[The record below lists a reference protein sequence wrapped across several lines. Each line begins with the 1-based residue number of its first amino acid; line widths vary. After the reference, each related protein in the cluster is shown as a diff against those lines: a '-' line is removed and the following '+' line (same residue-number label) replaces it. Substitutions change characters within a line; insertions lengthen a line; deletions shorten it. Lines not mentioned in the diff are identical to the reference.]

1 MNETERIQAQH
12 RLEEAQARDRVKK
25 RKARTRRLIQIGA
38 IAESVFPKIKD
49 MELEDAKSYMEQMRD
64 RYEIGIGGSSRP
76 RLLLLFFFRRAHL
89 LTTCPQG
96 KRWYP
101 PSSGRALLPKA
112 LLSPERQTMPQA
124 VIG

>member
-49 MELEDAKSYMEQMRD
+49 MELEDAKRYMEQMRD
-64 RYEIGIGGSSRP
+64 R
-76 RLLLLFFFRRAHL
+76 
-89 LTTCPQG
+89 
-96 KRWYP
+96 
-101 PSSGRALLPKA
+101 
-112 LLSPERQTMPQA
+112 
-124 VIG
+124 